1 MGTTIHPTAVI
12 APGAYLADNVTVGP
26 YCVIADDVQ
35 IGEGTQ
41 LQAHVVLESGVRI
54 GKNCRIWPACVIGG
68 PPQDHKYR
76 GERSHVTIGDNNT
89 VREFSTIHRAV
100 GEGAATRIG
109 NDDMLMA
116 YVHVGHNCEIG
127 SGNTISS
134 YAGLSGH
141 VTVEDNTVIGGMCGC
156 HQYSRIGKLAMV
168 GGICKVNQD
177 IPPFMIADG
186 VPARVIDLNRIG
198 LRRYGVPP
206 SVRSALRQAYKLI
219 YRSNLNLTQA
229 IERIEEDL
237 EPSEELEYLVAFMR
251 GTQSGFGGRGNERPR
266 R

>member
-1 MGTTIHPTAVI
+1 
-12 APGAYLADNVTVGP
+12 
-26 YCVIADDVQ
+26 
-35 IGEGTQ
+35 
-41 LQAHVVLESGVRI
+41 
-54 GKNCRIWPACVIGG
+54 
-68 PPQDHKYR
+68 
-76 GERSHVTIGDNNT
+76 
-89 VREFSTIHRAV
+89 
-100 GEGAATRIG
+100 
-109 NDDMLMA
+109 
-116 YVHVGHNCEIG
+116 
-127 SGNTISS
+127 
-134 YAGLSGH
+134 
-141 VTVEDNTVIGGMCGC
+141 VEDNTVIGGMCGC